1 MMKRHRLFTALLS
14 ALLLF
19 TSALI
24 SCGKEDTTENETT
37 LAETEE
43 AVSDIVIAKRGEDT
57 QFRLAYNV
65 ESEESVRDNIL
76 EIKKAYSDK
85 LGVKLM
91 PLDDYDPSNECDFE
105 IIVGSTKREE
115 CVTLTNSLEDG
126 EYAIKAVSDNGRQK
140 IVIAYKGNYARIYA
154 IKTFI
159 DNYIGEDYSMVPE
172 NLDLKGR
179 CDDWKS
185 VIVSK
190 IPQLRDPCILE
201 ENGVYYAYGTGWVYY
216 KNTSGYLDGDW
227 SGPYDAC
234 EVPADC
240 AGDKWAPEVHKYN
253 GAYYMLTTYRSAKT
267 GHRGCTVMKSDTPEG
282 PFKEISSGHVTPLD
296 WDSIDGTL
304 YIDKDGQPW
313 MVFVHEWTSTD
324 DKVGRFAAAKFSDDL
339 TSLVSEPIE
348 LFRADA
354 PSWSTNNV
362 TDGCWMYTTK
372 DGELLMLWSNWDKYG
387 YCVGIARSKSG
398 DIAGPWTQDEDM
410 LYSRVMKN
418 VTNDYDGGH
427 SMIFKTPSGQMYLA
441 LHSPN
446 SSSAGR
452 PETPIFVPIKEEN
465 GTLVWDIFDT
475 NN

>member
-1 MMKRHRLFTALLS
+1 
-14 ALLLF
+14 
-19 TSALI
+19 
-24 SCGKEDTTENETT
+24 
-37 LAETEE
+37 
-43 AVSDIVIAKRGEDT
+43 
-57 QFRLAYNV
+57 
-65 ESEESVRDNIL
+65 
-76 EIKKAYSDK
+76 
-85 LGVKLM
+85 
-91 PLDDYDPSNECDFE
+91 
-105 IIVGSTKREE
+105 
-115 CVTLTNSLEDG
+115 
-126 EYAIKAVSDNGRQK
+126 
-140 IVIAYKGNYARIYA
+140 
-154 IKTFI
+154 
-159 DNYIGEDYSMVPE
+159 
-172 NLDLKGR
+172 
-179 CDDWKS
+179 
-185 VIVSK
+185 
-190 IPQLRDPCILE
+190 
-201 ENGVYYAYGTGWVYY
+201 
-216 KNTSGYLDGDW
+216 
-227 SGPYDAC
+227 
-234 EVPADC
+234 
-240 AGDKWAPEVHKYN
+240 
-253 GAYYMLTTYRSAKT
+253 
-267 GHRGCTVMKSDTPEG
+267 
-282 PFKEISSGHVTPLD
+282 
-296 WDSIDGTL
+296 
-304 YIDKDGQPW
+304 

-339 TSLVSEPIE
+339 TSLISEPIE

-418 VTNDYDGGH
+418 ITNDYDGGH